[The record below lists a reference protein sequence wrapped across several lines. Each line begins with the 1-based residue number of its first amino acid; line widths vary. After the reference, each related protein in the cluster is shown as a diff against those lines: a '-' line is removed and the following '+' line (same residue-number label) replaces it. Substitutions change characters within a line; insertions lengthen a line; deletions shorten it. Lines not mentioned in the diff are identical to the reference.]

1 MHEMS
6 LFEKILHTNIINF
19 IIVVSTLV
27 WIFKKAN
34 LGALIQ
40 KLADDVRL
48 SVEKSS
54 NNAQSAISQ
63 YKSTKKSTKDT
74 PKLQE
79 EIISQAKSNAQSI
92 KEKIEQKTL
101 LEKYELKKSI
111 TKMLSSQK
119 EKYKK
124 LTIDEVYTAS
134 INIAKEEVQKRLDE
148 TTHQKLIQKSIEE
161 LDKIEGS
168 LSWIKI

>member
-1 MHEMS
+1 MQTG
-6 LFEKILHTNIINF
+6 LFESILKTNVINF
-19 IIVVSTLV
+19 IIVISTLV

-40 KLADDVRL
+40 KLTDDIKL

-54 NNAQSAISQ
+54 SNAQDAISQ
-63 YKSTKKSTKDT
+63 YKSTKKAVKDT

-79 EIISQAKSNAQSI
+79 EIISQAKSNAQNI

-101 LEKYELKKSI
+101 LEKNELIKSI
-111 TKMLSSQK
+111 EKIISNQQ

-124 LTIDEVYTAS
+124 LTINEIYKAS

-148 TTHQKLIQKSIEE
+148 NNHQKIIEKSIEE

-168 LSWIKI
+168 LS

>member
-1 MHEMS
+1 MQTG
-6 LFEKILHTNIINF
+6 LFESILKTNVINF
-19 IIVVSTLV
+19 IIVISTLV

-40 KLADDVRL
+40 KLADDIRL

-54 NNAQSAISQ
+54 SNAQDAISQ
-63 YKSTKKSTKDT
+63 YKSTKKSVKDT

-79 EIISQAKSNAQSI
+79 EIISQAKSNAQNI

-101 LEKYELKKSI
+101 LEKNELIKSI
-111 TKMLSSQK
+111 EKIISNQQ

-124 LTIDEVYTAS
+124 LAINEIYKAS
-134 INIAKEEVQKRLDE
+134 INIAKEEVQRRLDE
-148 TTHQKLIQKSIEE
+148 NNHQKIIEKSIEE

-168 LSWIKI
+168 LS

>member
-1 MHEMS
+1 MQEAS
-6 LFEKILHTNIINF
+6 LFESILRTNIINF

-40 KLADDVRL
+40 KLADDIRL

-54 NNAQSAISQ
+54 ADAQSAISQ
-63 YKSTKKSTKDT
+63 YKTTKKSVKDT

-79 EIISQAKSNAQSI
+79 EIISQAKNSAQNI

-101 LEKYELKKSI
+101 LEKNELKKNVEKI
-111 TKMLSSQK
+111 LLSQE
-119 EKYKK
+119 EKFKK
-124 LTIDEVYTAS
+124 LTINEIYNAS
-134 INIAKEEVQKRLDE
+134 IDMAKEEIQKRLDE
-148 TTHQKLIQKSIEE
+148 KTHQRIIQKSIEE
-161 LDKIEGS
+161 LDEIEGS
-168 LSWIKI
+168 LS

>member
-1 MHEMS
+1 MQTG
-6 LFEKILHTNIINF
+6 LFESILKTNVINF
-19 IIVVSTLV
+19 IIVISTLV

-40 KLADDVRL
+40 KLADDIKL

-54 NNAQSAISQ
+54 SNAQDAISQ
-63 YKSTKKSTKDT
+63 YKSTKKSVKDT

-79 EIISQAKSNAQSI
+79 EIISQAKSNAQNI

-101 LEKYELKKSI
+101 LEKNELIKSI
-111 TKMLSSQK
+111 EKIISNQQK
-119 EKYKK
+119 KYKK
-124 LTIDEVYTAS
+124 LTINEIYKAS

-148 TTHQKLIQKSIEE
+148 NNHQKIIEKSIEE

-168 LSWIKI
+168 LS

>member
-1 MHEMS
+1 MQTS
-6 LFEKILHTNIINF
+6 LFESILKTNIINF
-19 IIVVSTLV
+19 IIVISTLV

-40 KLADDVRL
+40 KLADDIRI

-63 YKSTKKSTKDT
+63 YKSTKKAVKDT

-79 EIISQAKSNAQSI
+79 EIISQAKSNAQNI
-92 KEKIEQKTL
+92 KEKIKQKTL
-101 LEKYELKKSI
+101 YEKNELIKNIEKI
-111 TKMLSSQK
+111 ISSQK

-124 LTIDEVYTAS
+124 LTLDEVYLAS
-134 INIAKEEVQKRLDE
+134 IDLAKEEVQKRLDE
-148 TTHQKLIQKSIEE
+148 NTHQKIIEKSIEE
-161 LDKIEGS
+161 LNKIEGS
-168 LSWIKI
+168 LS

>member
-1 MHEMS
+1 MQTG
-6 LFEKILHTNIINF
+6 LFESILKTNVINF
-19 IIVVSTLV
+19 IIVISTLM

-40 KLADDVRL
+40 KLADDIKL

-54 NNAQSAISQ
+54 SNAQDAISQ
-63 YKSTKKSTKDT
+63 YKSTKKSVKDT

-79 EIISQAKSNAQSI
+79 EIISQAKSNAQNI

-101 LEKYELKKSI
+101 LEKNELIKSI
-111 TKMLSSQK
+111 EKIISNQQ

-124 LTIDEVYTAS
+124 LTINEIYKAS

-148 TTHQKLIQKSIEE
+148 NNHQKIIEKSIEE

-168 LSWIKI
+168 LS

>member
-1 MHEMS
+1 MQEAS
-6 LFEKILHTNIINF
+6 LFESILRTNIINF

-40 KLADDVRL
+40 KLADDIRL

-54 NNAQSAISQ
+54 ADAQSAISQ
-63 YKSTKKSTKDT
+63 YKTTKKSVKDT

-79 EIISQAKSNAQSI
+79 EIISQAKNTAQNI

-101 LEKYELKKSI
+101 LEKNELKKNVEKI
-111 TKMLSSQK
+111 LLSQE
-119 EKYKK
+119 EKFKK
-124 LTIDEVYTAS
+124 LTINEIYNAS
-134 INIAKEEVQKRLDE
+134 IDMAKEEIQKRLDE
-148 TTHQKLIQKSIEE
+148 KTHQRIIQKSIEE
-161 LDKIEGS
+161 LDEIEGS
-168 LSWIKI
+168 LS

>member
-1 MHEMS
+1 MQTS
-6 LFEKILHTNIINF
+6 LFESILKTNVINF
-19 IIVVSTLV
+19 IIVISTLV

-40 KLADDVRL
+40 KLADDIKL

-54 NNAQSAISQ
+54 SNAQDAISQ
-63 YKSTKKSTKDT
+63 YKSTKKSVKDT

-79 EIISQAKSNAQSI
+79 EIISQAKSNAQNI

-101 LEKYELKKSI
+101 LEKNELIKSI
-111 TKMLSSQK
+111 EKIISNQQ

-124 LTIDEVYTAS
+124 LTVNEIYKAS

-148 TTHQKLIQKSIEE
+148 NNHQKIIEKSIEE

-168 LSWIKI
+168 LS

>member
-1 MHEMS
+1 MQTS
-6 LFEKILHTNIINF
+6 LFESILKTNIINF
-19 IIVVSTLV
+19 IIVISTLI

-40 KLADDVRL
+40 KLAEDIRL

-54 NNAQSAISQ
+54 TNAQSAISE
-63 YKSTKKSTKDT
+63 YKSTKKSVKDT

-79 EIISQAKSNAQSI
+79 EILSQAKSNAQNI

-101 LEKYELKKSI
+101 LEKNELIKNIEKVI
-111 TKMLSSQK
+111 SSQQ

-124 LTIDEVYTAS
+124 ITIDEVYKAS
-134 INIAKEEVQKRLDE
+134 IDIAKEEVQKRLDNE
-148 TTHQKLIQKSIEE
+148 THQKIIQKSIEE

-168 LSWIKI
+168 IS

>member
-1 MHEMS
+1 MQTG
-6 LFEKILHTNIINF
+6 LFESILKTNVINF
-19 IIVVSTLV
+19 IIVISTLV

-40 KLADDVRL
+40 KLADDIKL

-54 NNAQSAISQ
+54 SNAQDAISQ
-63 YKSTKKSTKDT
+63 YKSTKKSVKDT

-79 EIISQAKSNAQSI
+79 EIISQTKSNAQNI

-101 LEKYELKKSI
+101 LEKNELIKSI
-111 TKMLSSQK
+111 EKIISNQQK
-119 EKYKK
+119 KYKK
-124 LTIDEVYTAS
+124 LTINEIYKAS

-148 TTHQKLIQKSIEE
+148 NNHQKIIEKSIEE

-168 LSWIKI
+168 LS

>member
-1 MHEMS
+1 MQTG
-6 LFEKILHTNIINF
+6 LFESILKTNVINF
-19 IIVVSTLV
+19 IIVISTLV

-40 KLADDVRL
+40 KLTDDIKL

-54 NNAQSAISQ
+54 SNAQDAISQ
-63 YKSTKKSTKDT
+63 YKSTKKSVKDT

-79 EIISQAKSNAQSI
+79 EIISQAKSNAQNI

-101 LEKYELKKSI
+101 LEKNELIKSI
-111 TKMLSSQK
+111 EKIISNQQ

-124 LTIDEVYTAS
+124 LTINEIYKAS

-148 TTHQKLIQKSIEE
+148 NNHQKIIEKSIEE

-168 LSWIKI
+168 LS

>member
-1 MHEMS
+1 MQTS
-6 LFEKILHTNIINF
+6 LFESILKTNIINF
-19 IIVVSTLV
+19 IIVISTLV

-40 KLADDVRL
+40 KLADDIRI

-63 YKSTKKSTKDT
+63 YKSTKKAVKDT

-79 EIISQAKSNAQSI
+79 EIISQAKSNAQNI
-92 KEKIEQKTL
+92 KEKIKQKTL
-101 LEKYELKKSI
+101 YEKNELIKNIEKI
-111 TKMLSSQK
+111 ISSQK

-124 LTIDEVYTAS
+124 LTLDEVYLAS
-134 INIAKEEVQKRLDE
+134 IDLAKEEIQKRLDE
-148 TTHQKLIQKSIEE
+148 NTHQKIIEKSIEE
-161 LDKIEGS
+161 LNKIEGS
-168 LSWIKI
+168 LS

>member
-1 MHEMS
+1 MQEAS
-6 LFEKILHTNIINF
+6 LFESILRTNIINF

-40 KLADDVRL
+40 KLADDIRL

-54 NNAQSAISQ
+54 ADAQSAISQ
-63 YKSTKKSTKDT
+63 YKTTKKSVKDT

-79 EIISQAKSNAQSI
+79 EIISQAKNSAQNI

-101 LEKYELKKSI
+101 LEKNELKKNVEKI
-111 TKMLSSQK
+111 LLSQE
-119 EKYKK
+119 EKFKK
-124 LTIDEVYTAS
+124 LTISEIYNAS
-134 INIAKEEVQKRLDE
+134 IDMAKEEIQKRLDE
-148 TTHQKLIQKSIEE
+148 KTHQRIIQKSIEE
-161 LDKIEGS
+161 LDEIEGS
-168 LSWIKI
+168 LS

>member
-1 MHEMS
+1 MQTS
-6 LFEKILHTNIINF
+6 LFESILKTNIVNF
-19 IIVVSTLV
+19 IIVISTLV

-40 KLADDVRL
+40 KLADDIRI

-63 YKSTKKSTKDT
+63 YKSTKKAVKDT

-79 EIISQAKSNAQSI
+79 EIISQAKSNAQNI
-92 KEKIEQKTL
+92 KEKIKQKTL
-101 LEKYELKKSI
+101 YEKNELIKNIEKI
-111 TKMLSSQK
+111 ISSQK

-124 LTIDEVYTAS
+124 LTLDEVYLAS
-134 INIAKEEVQKRLDE
+134 IDLAKEEVQKRLDE
-148 TTHQKLIQKSIEE
+148 NTHQKIIEKSIEE
-161 LDKIEGS
+161 LNKIEGS
-168 LSWIKI
+168 LS

>member
-1 MHEMS
+1 MQTG
-6 LFEKILHTNIINF
+6 LFESILKTNVINF
-19 IIVVSTLV
+19 IIVISTLV

-40 KLADDVRL
+40 KLADDIKL

-54 NNAQSAISQ
+54 SNAQDAISQ
-63 YKSTKKSTKDT
+63 YKSTKKSVKDT

-79 EIISQAKSNAQSI
+79 EIISQAKSNAQNI

-101 LEKYELKKSI
+101 LEKNELIKSI
-111 TKMLSSQK
+111 EKIISNQQ

-124 LTIDEVYTAS
+124 LTVNEIYKAS

-148 TTHQKLIQKSIEE
+148 NNHQKIIEKSIEE

-168 LSWIKI
+168 LS

>member
-1 MHEMS
+1 MQTG
-6 LFEKILHTNIINF
+6 LFESILKTNVINF
-19 IIVVSTLV
+19 IIVISTLV

-40 KLADDVRL
+40 KLADDIKL

-54 NNAQSAISQ
+54 SNAQDAISQ
-63 YKSTKKSTKDT
+63 YKSTKKSVKDT

-79 EIISQAKSNAQSI
+79 EIISQAKSNAQNI

-101 LEKYELKKSI
+101 LEKNELIKSI
-111 TKMLSSQK
+111 EKIISNQQ

-124 LTIDEVYTAS
+124 LTINEIYKAS

-148 TTHQKLIQKSIEE
+148 NNHQKIIEKSIEE

-168 LSWIKI
+168 LS

>member
-1 MHEMS
+1 MQTS
-6 LFEKILHTNIINF
+6 LFESILKTNIINF
-19 IIVVSTLV
+19 IIVISTLV

-40 KLADDVRL
+40 KLADDIRI

-63 YKSTKKSTKDT
+63 YKSTKKAVKDT

-79 EIISQAKSNAQSI
+79 EIISQAKSNAQNI
-92 KEKIEQKTL
+92 KEKIKQKTL
-101 LEKYELKKSI
+101 YEKNELIKNIEKI
-111 TKMLSSQK
+111 ISSQK

-124 LTIDEVYTAS
+124 LTLDEVYLAS
-134 INIAKEEVQKRLDE
+134 IDLAKEVQKRLDE
-148 TTHQKLIQKSIEE
+148 NTHQKIIEKSIEE
-161 LDKIEGS
+161 LNKIEGS
-168 LSWIKI
+168 LS